1 MLYGWFLFLD
11 INILQ
16 RVFAEDPSLS
26 RTSKEALSSAPP
38 PGFLSSLWKI
48 ESVSGD
54 ASAASSHT
62 GNVNFHSS
70 PRALPL
76 ALAAALGASS

>member
-16 RVFAEDPSLS
+16 RVFPEDPSLS
-26 RTSKEALSSAPP
+26 RTSKEALSSP
-38 PGFLSSLWKI
+38 PGFPSSLWKI

-70 PRALPL
+70 PRALLL